1 MGLPRRGSRRP
12 GAVSRHDLSMDGV
25 QTASI
30 TITRTLTDGD
40 DLVGW
45 EVTGDADKLIVALGM
60 LDLVRDGMLRGDDE
74 QA

>member
-1 MGLPRRGSRRP
+1 MAGSCGHNVTAIRERS
-12 GAVSRHDLSMDGV
+12 VSMDGV

-60 LDLVRDGMLRGDDE
+60 LELVRDGMLRGDDE

>member
-1 MGLPRRGSRRP
+1 MN
-12 GAVSRHDLSMDGV
+12 GV

-60 LDLVRDGMLRGDDE
+60 LDLVRDGMLRGDDDLD
-74 QA
+74 A